1 MIDGE
6 SGQVLDGRF
15 ELVERLGS
23 GGMGTVWRARDI
35 ALHREV
41 AVKQVRP
48 LAPELV
54 PKGSD
59 ASRVLRERV
68 LSEARALARL
78 SHPHVVTIYHVIDDG
93 DGSYPLLVMELVPGS
108 SLAELLNEGTLLTP
122 QEAARVGRQVLAAL
136 RTAHAAG
143 IRHRDVK
150 PANVMLRPDGDAVL
164 TDFGIAALQ
173 RTGSTDSAVGSAPL
187 TATGE
192 LIGTP
197 DYLAP
202 ERIRGTN
209 DDPASDLWSLGM
221 TLYVC
226 VEGHNPLRRQ
236 TSLATMAAVLDGAV
250 PPPVRAGALAPVLT
264 ELLVTDSAA
273 RPSAERLDAML
284 AAAESGKGTTA
295 KLPEAFQTTQTARVP
310 AREPGPMPPPAA
322 PSRRRRSWLIAGAT
336 MVATVLVAVTAYTL
350 GNSSGD
356 GNKASGGASSPGQ
369 QENKL
374 QLVKPGTLRVAT
386 YSTGALDSK
395 DASGDVSSLDVDLA
409 KALGEQLG
417 LKVEIVD
424 TEGYEGL
431 SGLRERS
438 YDLVM
443 PTDVPTS
450 VDDHGYDTEA
460 REGVDLVHYFDS
472 GYTVYTTWAT
482 AHDIHSWADLCGMRV
497 ATRYNDEAAEK
508 AIRAAS
514 YKECGPKPI
523 KQTSEDGLKLDD
535 VDWLR
540 KRSIDAVV
548 TDLDYAVYR
557 AKNTDGD
564 FHLPDGDLT
573 DGAPIGI
580 AVNKSNTALRD
591 ATRKALNALINSG
604 EYGKILSDWGL
615 EHGAVTTAQI
625 IRG

>member
-1 MIDGE
+1 MGSSPRRATAADGVLGARASAYAPCVIDGE

-226 VEGHNPLRRQ
+226 VEGHNPLRPADLTGHNGGRPRRR
-236 TSLATMAAVLDGAV
+236 GA
-250 PPPVRAGALAPVLT
+250 
-264 ELLVTDSAA
+264 AA
-273 RPSAERLDAML
+273 RPGRGSGARADGTPRNRLGGEAL
-284 AAAESGKGTTA
+284 CRAARRHAGRGGKRQGHDGQAPRGVSDHPDRPGPGSGTGPYA
-295 KLPEAFQTTQTARVP
+295 TARRPV
-310 AREPGPMPPPAA
+310 
-322 PSRRRRSWLIAGAT
+322 
-336 MVATVLVAVTAYTL
+336 
-350 GNSSGD
+350 
-356 GNKASGGASSPGQ
+356 SP
-369 QENKL
+369 
-374 QLVKPGTLRVAT
+374 
-386 YSTGALDSK
+386 
-395 DASGDVSSLDVDLA
+395 
-409 KALGEQLG
+409 
-417 LKVEIVD
+417 
-424 TEGYEGL
+424 
-431 SGLRERS
+431 
-438 YDLVM
+438 
-443 PTDVPTS
+443 
-450 VDDHGYDTEA
+450 
-460 REGVDLVHYFDS
+460 
-472 GYTVYTTWAT
+472 
-482 AHDIHSWADLCGMRV
+482 
-497 ATRYNDEAAEK
+497 
-508 AIRAAS
+508 
-514 YKECGPKPI
+514 
-523 KQTSEDGLKLDD
+523 
-535 VDWLR
+535 
-540 KRSIDAVV
+540 
-548 TDLDYAVYR
+548 
-557 AKNTDGD
+557 
-564 FHLPDGDLT
+564 
-573 DGAPIGI
+573 
-580 AVNKSNTALRD
+580 
-591 ATRKALNALINSG
+591 
-604 EYGKILSDWGL
+604 
-615 EHGAVTTAQI
+615 
-625 IRG
+625 